1 MCFYFCA
8 KTEQEAENQER
19 FRTDLVPRL
28 NGKIYVPV
36 VYEEFTTRKVLV
48 AEWIEGEKL
57 ASSSPE
63 VIERL
68 TKVFFHKSFCLFVH

>member
-1 MCFYFCA
+1 MCFYLCP
-8 KTEQEAENQER
+8 KTKQEAENQER

-68 TKVFFHKSFCLFVH
+68 TKVFFRNSVGLFVH

>member
-1 MCFYFCA
+1 M
-8 KTEQEAENQER
+8 
-19 FRTDLVPRL
+19 PRL

-68 TKVFFHKSFCLFVH
+68 TKVFL

>member
-1 MCFYFCA
+1 MCFYFCP
-8 KTEQEAENQER
+8 KTKQEAENQEK

-68 TKVFFHKSFCLFVH
+68 TKVFLQ